1 MQPFKQQYLFLSA
14 QSYRM
19 TDENTGE
26 IREGISLSYVPD
38 NNLSP
43 YEDPEPASR
52 GQVARGK
59 KVAKLSLPIGKLE
72 KLNAFP
78 GLYDVTLE
86 FSVVANKQQVR
97 PKDIDFV
104 SAVEL
109 VQSEKT
115 K

>member
-19 TDENTGE
+19 TDETTGE
-26 IREGISLSYVPD
+26 IREGISLSYIPD
-38 NNLSP
+38 NDLSP
-43 YEDPEPASR
+43 SEDTEALSR
-52 GQVARGK
+52 GQLSRGK
-59 KVAKLSLPIGKLE
+59 KVAKLSLPIDKLP

-78 GLYDVTLE
+78 ALYDVTLE

-104 SAVEL
+104 STVTLAPAD
-109 VQSEKT
+109 KP